1 MKGRWSLYRDIRHRL
16 GEAGLSPDQAAEAA
30 RLADLAVRERRDA
43 CIRKAK
49 ASGLGIRAIAR
60 VWGVDPGHVTR
71 IVQAGCCVTDMKRNT
86 RPGDPDSAG

>member
-16 GEAGLSPDQAAEAA
+16 AEAGLSTDQAAEAA

-43 CIRKAK
+43 CIRKAE

-60 VWGVDPGHVTR
+60 IWGMDHAAVIR
-71 IVQAGCCVTDMKRNT
+71 IVRAG
-86 RPGDPDSAG
+86 GD